1 MKSVFWLRNDNQ
13 SETIKVKDMRKMRL
27 EIHLIELLIIFPVLI
42 LFMLVAC
49 TGIKK
54 ESTVKKAPPQ
64 SFVVHPQWSRNAT
77 IYEVNIR
84 QYTPE
89 GTFKAFS
96 EQIPRLKKM
105 GVDILWLMPINPIGE
120 KNRKGKL
127 GSYYSVRDYKGIN
140 PEFGTLDDFKELV
153 KQAHKEGMKV
163 IIDWVANHT
172 SWDNSWITEHPDWY
186 TKDSLGKMVSPYDW
200 SDVADLNY
208 DNKDL
213 RAGMLDAMKYWIR
226 EADIDGFR
234 CDVAGMVPTDF
245 WETVRPELDK
255 IKPVFMLAEAE
266 DPLLQIRAF
275 DMSYAWDLHHIMNSI
290 AKGKM
295 NANAIE
301 AYYLKQDTT
310 YPADAYRMLFT
321 SNHDENSWNGTEF
334 ERMGEGSVCMA
345 VLTATLPGMPLV
357 YSGQESA
364 FNKRLR
370 FFNKDTID
378 WKDYR
383 LEPLYNRLFA
393 LKHAYQPLWNGK
405 WGGKMERINTSADSS
420 VFAFTREK
428 EGDRVFV
435 LANLSN
441 KVQECKLKG
450 NSFEGKYKEWFLDEN
465 AVFEKG
471 ATVRLKPWEY
481 KVYVKK

>member
-1 MKSVFWLRNDNQ
+1 MKKAAINRIFPGFL
-13 SETIKVKDMRKMRL
+13 
-27 EIHLIELLIIFPVLI
+27 LLIPVVLLLI
-42 LFMLVAC
+42 SISC
-49 TGIKK
+49 SGPKK
-54 ESTVKKAPPQ
+54 EVHALKAPPQ
-64 SFVVHPQWSRNAT
+64 SFVVHPEWSRNAT

-84 QYTPE
+84 QFSPE

-105 GVDILWLMPINPIGE
+105 GIDILWLMPINPIGE

-140 PEFGTLDDFKELV
+140 PEFGTFDDFKKLV
-153 KQAHKEGMKV
+153 KQAHEQGMKV

-172 SWDNSWITEHPDWY
+172 AWDNPWVTEHPDWY
-186 TKDSLGKMVSPYDW
+186 TKDSLGRMVSPYDW

-208 DNKDL
+208 DNKEL
-213 RAGMLDAMKYWIR
+213 RAGMLDAMKYWIQ
-226 EADIDGFR
+226 EADIDGYR

-245 WETVRPELDK
+245 WENVRPELDK

-266 DPLLQIRAF
+266 DPLLQIHAF
-275 DMSYAWDLHHIMNSI
+275 DMTYSWDLHHIMNSI
-290 AKGKM
+290 AKGEK
-295 NANAIE
+295 NANAIG
-301 AYYLKQDTT
+301 AYLIKQDTT

-334 ERMGEGSVCMA
+334 ERMGEGSICMA
-345 VLTATLPGMPLV
+345 VLTATLPGVPLV
-357 YSGQESA
+357 YNGQESA

-370 FFNKDTID
+370 FFEKDTID

-383 LEPLYNRLFA
+383 LGPFYTKLFA

-405 WGGKMERINTSADSS
+405 WGGKAKRINSSADTS
-420 VFAFTREK
+420 VFAFIREK

-441 KVQECKLKG
+441 AVKECSLEG
-450 NSFEGKYKEWFLDEN
+450 SSYTGKYKEWFLEEET
-465 AVFEKG
+465 VFKKG
-471 ATVRLKPWEY
+471 AVVRLKPWEY
-481 KVYVKK
+481 KVYVMK